1 MKEKIKQAIE
11 IYGRDVV
18 SEAVSMVNIFDADG
32 CYTTFEDRGMFEHA
46 EAVEFI
52 YFD

>member
-1 MKEKIKQAIE
+1 MKEKIKEAVE
-11 IYGRDVV
+11 IFGWDIV

-32 CYTTFEDRGMFEHA
+32 CYIVFQDRGMNEHA

>member
-1 MKEKIKQAIE
+1 MKEKIKEAVE
-11 IYGRDVV
+11 IFGRDIVGEV
-18 SEAVSMVNIFDADG
+18 VSMVQLFDADG